1 MSAPRLATVRAP
13 RLGGRRRRAL
23 RRFGAGGF
31 VALTLLFLFAPMVLI
46 VVFSFNASPRLSF
59 PVSGLTTHWY
69 HEALGDDLFRNA
81 LENSVLL
88 ACVTAVVAGLLGTA
102 AAFGVRRFRPRVQ
115 DAIAYAALAPA
126 IVPALVIAI
135 ALAIFLDAAGVVLSL
150 KTAVIGHILIALP
163 FVFLTMR
170 ARLQAFDSTILEA
183 ARDLGASRSRAFR
196 DITLPLVR
204 PAILG
209 AALISV
215 ALSLDE
221 FVITSFTI
229 GGDQTLPVL
238 IWAKMRRG
246 VDPSVNALA
255 TMILCGTL
263 LAGMLSYRLSRLR
276 L

>member
-1 MSAPRLATVRAP
+1 MRSVR
-13 RLGGRRRRAL
+13 RW
-23 RRFGAGGF
+23 GAGAF
-31 VALTLLFLFAPMVLI
+31 VAVTLSFLFAPMVLI

-59 PVSGLTTHWY
+59 PVTGLTTRWY
-69 HEALGDDLFRNA
+69 REALGDELFTAA
-81 LENSVLL
+81 LGNSLLL
-88 ACVTAVVAGLLGTA
+88 AGVTAVTAGVLGTA
-102 AAFGVRRFRPRVQ
+102 AAFGVRRFRPRTQ
-115 DAIAYAALAPA
+115 EAIAYAALAPA

-135 ALAIFLDAAGVVLSL
+135 ALAIFLDAVGMMLSL
-150 KTAVIGHILIALP
+150 QTAAIGHVLIALP

-170 ARLQAFDSTILEA
+170 ARLESFDGSVLEA
-183 ARDLGASRSRAFR
+183 AWDLGASRSRAFR

-209 AALISV
+209 AALISI

-238 IWAKMRRG
+238 IWSKMRRG

-255 TMILCGTL
+255 TLILFGTL
-263 LAGMLSYRLSRLR
+263 IAGMLSYRFSRLR

>member
-1 MSAPRLATVRAP
+1 VSLPGLS
-13 RLGGRRRRAL
+13 RRRRRSL
-23 RRFGAGGF
+23 RRWGAGAF
-31 VALTLLFLFAPMVLI
+31 VAVALLFLFAPMVLI
-46 VVFSFNASPRLSF
+46 VGFSFNASPSLSF
-59 PVSGLTTHWY
+59 PVTGLTTRWY
-69 HEALGDDLFRNA
+69 HEALADDLFTNA
-81 LENSVLL
+81 LRNSVLL
-88 ACVTAVVAGLLGTA
+88 ACLTAVVAGALGTS
-102 AAFGVRRFRPRVQ
+102 AAFGMRRFGRRTQ
-115 DAIAYAALAPA
+115 DAVGYLALAPA
-126 IVPALVIAI
+126 VVPALVLAI

-150 KTAVIGHILIALP
+150 RTALIGHILIALP

-170 ARLQAFDSTILEA
+170 ARLDSFDDSVLEA
-183 ARDLGASRSRAFR
+183 ARDLGASPSRAFR
-196 DITLPLVR
+196 DVTLPLVR

-209 AALISV
+209 AALVSV

-255 TMILCGTL
+255 TLILCGTL
-263 LAGMLSYRLSRLR
+263 LAGMLSYRLSRIR

>member
-1 MSAPRLATVRAP
+1 MTRA
-13 RLGGRRRRAL
+13 RRRRAL
-23 RRFGAGGF
+23 RRFGAGTF
-31 VALTLLFLFAPMVLI
+31 VALVLFFLFAPMVLI
-46 VVFSFNASPRLSF
+46 VAFSFNASPSLSF
-59 PVSGLTTHWY
+59 PVTGVTGRWY
-69 HEALGDDLFRNA
+69 DEALGDELFRTA
-81 LENSVLL
+81 LKNSVLL
-88 ACVTAVVAGLLGTA
+88 ACVTAVSAGVLGTA
-102 AAFGVRRFRPRVQ
+102 AAFGVRRFGHRTQ
-115 DAIAYAALAPA
+115 AAIGYAALLPA
-126 IVPALVIAI
+126 VVPALVVAI
-135 ALAIFLDAAGVVLSL
+135 ALAVFLDAAGVTLSL
-150 KTAVIGHILIALP
+150 RTAVIGHVLIALP

-170 ARLQAFDSTILEA
+170 ARLEAFDFTMLEA
-183 ARDLGASRSRAFR
+183 ARDLGASPARAFR

-204 PAILG
+204 GAILG

-255 TMILCGTL
+255 TLILCGTF
-263 LAGMLSYRLSRLR
+263 LAGMLSYRLSRVR

>member
-1 MSAPRLATVRAP
+1 MRAV
-13 RLGGRRRRAL
+13 LGSRARRRRAL
-23 RRFGAGGF
+23 RRWGAGAF
-31 VALTLLFLFAPMVLI
+31 VAVTLLFLFAPMVLI

-59 PVSGLTTHWY
+59 PVTGLTTHWY
-69 HEALGDDLFRNA
+69 TEALGDELFTDA
-81 LENSVLL
+81 LWNSVLL
-88 ACVTAVVAGLLGTA
+88 ACVTAVSAGLLGTA

-115 DAIAYAALAPA
+115 EGIAYAALTPA
-126 IVPALVIAI
+126 IVPALVVAI
-135 ALAIFLDAAGVVLSL
+135 ALAIFLDAIGVMLSL
-150 KTAVIGHILIALP
+150 QTAIIGHVLIALP

-170 ARLQAFDSTILEA
+170 ARLEAFDASVLEA

-238 IWAKMRRG
+238 IWSKMRRG

-255 TMILCGTL
+255 TLILCGTL
-263 LAGMLSYRLSRLR
+263 IAGMLSYRLARLK

>member
-1 MSAPRLATVRAP
+1 MTRT
-13 RLGGRRRRAL
+13 RRRRAL
-23 RRFGAGGF
+23 RRFGAGTF
-31 VALTLLFLFAPMVLI
+31 VALVLFFLFAPMVMV
-46 VVFSFNASPRLSF
+46 VVFSFNASPSLSF
-59 PVSGLTTHWY
+59 PVTGLTTRWY
-69 HEALGDDLFRNA
+69 DTALRDELFVSA
-81 LENSVLL
+81 LKNSVLL
-88 ACVTAVVAGLLGTA
+88 ACVTAVTAGVLGTA
-102 AAFGVRRFRPRVQ
+102 AAFGVRRFGTRTQ
-115 DAIAYAALAPA
+115 DAIGYAALLPA
-126 IVPALVIAI
+126 VVPALVVAI
-135 ALAIFLDAAGVVLSL
+135 SLAVFLDAAGVILSL
-150 KTAVIGHILIALP
+150 RTALIGHILIALP
-163 FVFLTMR
+163 FVFLTLR
-170 ARLQAFDSTILEA
+170 ARLEAFDFTVLEA
-183 ARDLGASRSRAFR
+183 ARDLGASPTRAFR

-255 TMILCGTL
+255 TLILSGTFI
-263 LAGMLSYRLSRLR
+263 AGMLSYRLSRVR

>member
-1 MSAPRLATVRAP
+1 MSRS
-13 RLGGRRRRAL
+13 RRRAL
-23 RRFGAGGF
+23 RRWIAGGF
-31 VALTLLFLFAPMVLI
+31 VASLLAFLFAPVVLI

-59 PVSGLTTHWY
+59 PITGLTTRWY
-69 HEALGDDLFRNA
+69 GDALADDLFSAA
-81 LENSVLL
+81 LRNSVML
-88 ACVTAVVAGLLGTA
+88 ACLTAVVAGVLGTA
-102 AAFGVRRFRPRVQ
+102 AAFGVRRFRLRTQ
-115 DAIAYAALAPA
+115 DAIGYAALAPA
-126 IVPALVIAI
+126 VVPALVIAI
-135 ALAIFLDAAGVVLSL
+135 ALAIFLDAIGMVLSVWSAL
-150 KTAVIGHILIALP
+150 IGHILIALP

-170 ARLQAFDSTILEA
+170 ARLVSFDESVLEA
-183 ARDLGASRSRAFR
+183 ARDLGASPARAFR

-229 GGDQTLPVL
+229 GSDQTLPVL

-246 VDPSVNALA
+246 VDPTVNALA

-263 LAGMLSYRLSRLR
+263 IAGMLSYRFSRIR